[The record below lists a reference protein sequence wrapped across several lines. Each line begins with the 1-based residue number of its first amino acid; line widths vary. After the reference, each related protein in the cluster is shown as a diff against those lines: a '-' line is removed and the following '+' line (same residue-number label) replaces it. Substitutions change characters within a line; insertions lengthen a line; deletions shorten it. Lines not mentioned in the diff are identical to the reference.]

1 MEVDMFALIV
11 AVAVVVL
18 GGFALGLVTS
28 GKPQTIEFGDPLT
41 REELLERS
49 AAEAAE
55 QYARTGR
62 Y

>member
-1 MEVDMFALIV
+1 MFALIV
-11 AVAVVVL
+11 AVTAVVIL
-18 GGFALGLVTS
+18 GGFALGLVVS
-28 GKPQTIEFGDPLT
+28 GKPQTIEFGDPIT